1 MSINIS
7 VKILVRS
14 SIIEKIKIFKF
25 FNFKLHHRMDI
36 EDNIGE
42 GIHIHYKNMRFDFSV
57 KDYVKF
63 VQEIKNFK

>member
-14 SIIEKIKIFKF
+14 AIVEKIKIFKI
-25 FNFKLHHRMDI
+25 FNFKLHHRLDI

-42 GIHIHYKNMRFDFSV
+42 GINIHYKNLRFDFSIR
-57 KDYVKF
+57 DYVKF
-63 VQEIKNFK
+63 VEEIKKFQ